1 MNFKTTKKDIEEK
14 VNKYGYLPISHI
26 EALNNLS
33 DAQAFY
39 AVELKLRQSKVL
51 DSNNKFNFNN
61 NEISPLV
68 RHNIDNSN
76 WLKKNNII

>member
-1 MNFKTTKKDIEEK
+1 MFGSLFKSKKSEAKKLGSIWNSLKTLYKVDELQDNEKKDIEEK

-39 AVELKLRQSKVL
+39 ALS
-51 DSNNKFNFNN
+51 
-61 NEISPLV
+61 
-68 RHNIDNSN
+68 
-76 WLKKNNII
+76 